1 MDVDVTTLAAGA
13 VAALVPAL
21 PMLVD
26 VGKGAAGEIGK
37 RTVGKVSDAALGIWH
52 LLRPKVDASP
62 VLAEAV
68 TDLAQSPDDED
79 AQAALRVQIR
89 KALTADPELAAQLQ
103 RVMENSQTSVTQ
115 TVVGSGNVVAGRD
128 MKGNTITTNT
138 GTRPTS

>member
-21 PMLVD
+21 PTLMD
-26 VGKGAAGEIGK
+26 MGKGAAGEIGK

-62 VLAEAV
+62 ALAEAV

-89 KALTADPELAAQLQ
+89 KALMADPELATQL
-103 RVMENSQTSVTQ
+103 RPLVESSLTSVTQ

-128 MKGNTITTNT
+128 MKGNIITTNA
-138 GTRPTS
+138 GTRPTP